1 MKRKKES
8 YLDVRRIHLNGMRG
22 ALDCSFVLFLH
33 MNECSQSYK
42 FNLSGGHVAE
52 KDGLRII
59 LLSVA
64 HAIFV
69 VFIT

>member
-1 MKRKKES
+1 
-8 YLDVRRIHLNGMRG
+8 MRG